1 MKDLGVEKSKPKTIP
16 RLFEKKIEETIARAK
31 NNVEKT
37 QASIEKSKAMAKIT
51 AETIQEVRRKR
62 RA

>member
-1 MKDLGVEKSKPKTIP
+1 MKDL
-16 RLFEKKIEETIARAK
+16 EETIARAK
-31 NNVEKT
+31 NNVGKT